1 VRTDRTLPNIK
12 PAIIISENKKKCI
25 LIDVAISGDRNVMK
39 QGSEKILKY
48 KDLVTEIQRMW
59 NMRAKCDTGSKRGDW
74 NRFKI
79 TQTVPEQH
87 NRRARN

>member
-1 VRTDRTLPNIK
+1 VKI
-12 PAIIISENKKKCI
+12 KKKCI